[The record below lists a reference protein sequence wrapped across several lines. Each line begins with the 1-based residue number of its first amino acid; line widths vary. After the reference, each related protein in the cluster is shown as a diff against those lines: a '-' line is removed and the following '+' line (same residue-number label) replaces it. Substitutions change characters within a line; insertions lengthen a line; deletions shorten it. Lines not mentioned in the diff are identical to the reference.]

1 MIFTFYNQLTQS
13 TFVKCTE
20 ERVVNNG
27 KAARNVNFEF
37 DNSCA
42 TCRNQGALYVFVNQ
56 FTAFNIYF
64 VEDFANNVERRHQVR
79 TTVTYV
85 HTYGFTYFG
94 FQRVIAGNGTN
105 VTVKYYVICIFTD
118 GFVHVKRLQA
128 RLSVFAFGVEVT
140 LNDVEL
146 FIYFWQTFFRF
157 NQNQTIHTV
166 ANVHAYWGNSA
177 VIDVQAGLQ
186 CFPTE
191 SRSAARC
198 SKCSCSATASAG
210 RSMEIDVMRYSR
222 IWVVG
227 EFYFHGVTFAHT
239 NHLTWN
245 VTVECPVSVINT
257 ISHFH
262 GFFDGFHFYFNQG
275 GVIAVNC
282 WWNFRSMGHNCIDNR
297 QLINRNIGFDSLRSC
312 TGSSR
317 GRRSCNRSFLC
328 SRFLCCLLLTVTGR

>member
-1 MIFTFYNQLTQS
+1 M
-13 TFVKCTE
+13 
-20 ERVVNNG
+20 
-27 KAARNVNFEF
+27 
-37 DNSCA
+37 
-42 TCRNQGALYVFVNQ
+42 YVFVNQ
-56 FTAFNIYF
+56 FAAFNIYF

-79 TTVTYV
+79 ATVAHV

-94 FQRVIAGNGTN
+94 FQCVIAGNGTN

-118 GFVHVKRLQA
+118 GFIHVKRLQA
-128 RLSVFAFGVEVT
+128 RLAVFAFGVEVA

-146 FIYFWQTFFRF
+146 FVYFRQAFFRL
-157 NQNQTIHTV
+157 NQDQTIHTV
-166 ANVHAYWGNSA
+166 TDVHAYWGNSA

-191 SRSAARC
+191 SRSATRC
-198 SKCSCSATASAG
+198 SKCSCSATARAG

-227 EFYFHGVTFAHT
+227 EFYFHGIAFAYT

-245 VTVECPVSVINT
+245 VTVECPVSVINA

-282 WWNFRSMGHNCIDNR
+282 RWNFRSMGYNCIDNR
-297 QLINRNIGFDSLRSC
+297 QLINRNICLCSFGSHIRS
-312 TGSSR
+312 GRS
-317 GRRSCNRSFLC
+317 RRSCSLSSLC
-328 SRFLCCLLLTVTGR
+328 SRLLCCLLLTVTGR

>member
-20 ERVVNNG
+20 DRVVNDG

-56 FTAFNIYF
+56 FAAFDIYF
-64 VEDFANNVERRHQVR
+64 VKDFANNVERRHQVR

-94 FQRVIAGNGTN
+94 FQRVIAGNSTN

-118 GFVHVKRLQA
+118 GFIHVKRLQA
-128 RLSVFAFGVEVT
+128 RLAVFAFGVEVA

-146 FIYFWQTFFRF
+146 FVHFRQAFFRL
-157 NQNQTIHTV
+157 NQDQTIHTV
-166 ANVHAYWGNSA
+166 TDVHAYRGHST

-186 CFPTE
+186 CFPAE

-198 SKCSCSATASAG
+198 GKCSSSTTARAG
-210 RSMEIDVMRYSR
+210 RSVEVDVMRYGR

-227 EFYFHGVTFAHT
+227 EFYFHGVAFAHT

-245 VTVECPVSVINT
+245 VTVECPVSVINA

-262 GFFDGFHFYFNQG
+262 GFFDGFHFYFN
-275 GVIAVNC
+275 
-282 WWNFRSMGHNCIDNR
+282 
-297 QLINRNIGFDSLRSC
+297 
-312 TGSSR
+312 
-317 GRRSCNRSFLC
+317 
-328 SRFLCCLLLTVTGR
+328 

>member
-56 FTAFNIYF
+56 FAAFNIYF

-118 GFVHVKRLQA
+118 GFVHVKRLQTGFA
-128 RLSVFAFGVEVT
+128 VFAFGVEVA
-140 LNDVEL
+140 LNDIEL
-146 FIYFWQTFFRF
+146 FVYFRQAFFRL
-157 NQNQTIHTV
+157 NQDQTIHTV
-166 ANVHAYWGNSA
+166 TDVHAYRGHST

-186 CFPTE
+186 CFPAE

-198 SKCSCSATASAG
+198 GKCSSSTTASAG
-210 RSMEIDVMRYSR
+210 RSMEVDVMRYSR

-227 EFYFHGVTFAHT
+227 EFYFHGIAFAYT

-245 VTVECPVSVINT
+245 VTVECPVSVINA

-262 GFFDGFHFYFNQG
+262 GFFDGFHFYFN
-275 GVIAVNC
+275 
-282 WWNFRSMGHNCIDNR
+282 
-297 QLINRNIGFDSLRSC
+297 
-312 TGSSR
+312 
-317 GRRSCNRSFLC
+317 
-328 SRFLCCLLLTVTGR
+328 